1 MREVNQ
7 KKQKNK
13 GFTLVELIVVIAIL
27 AILVGVLAPQ
37 YLRYI
42 ERTRIS
48 TDIQVADSI
57 RTAIQTSL
65 ADPNINTADRPTAGT
80 YASLQAMGGTTFKT
94 ELAASLGTTTT
105 TMDVDMVAELR
116 STPVAPATALS
127 LSIAISATNQVTVT
141 IVGSQGP
148 IIVPAP

>member
-65 ADPNINTADRPTAGT
+65 ADPNITTADRPTAGT
-80 YASLQAMGGTTFKT
+80 YASLQAMGGTTFQT

-105 TMDVDMVAELR
+105 TMDADMVAELR

>member
-80 YASLQAMGGTTFKT
+80 YASLQAMGGTTFQT

-105 TMDVDMVAELR
+105 TMDADMVAELR

>member
-80 YASLQAMGGTTFKT
+80 YASLQAMGGTTFQT

-105 TMDVDMVAELR
+105 TMDDDMVAELR